1 VSAPRAIPSSRAYW
15 DLQAE
20 KLMNRIFD
28 PEDPIDLEGSE
39 AGDPAAPADS
49 LDPGAPGLLE
59 QPAHPPKAE
68 PAPRRQRARRPAAA
82 GDLAASLS
90 PLSPAGGAATE
101 SADPGSTPSA
111 SAAPAGPQPGRPG
124 GARGPAW
131 TVPHQP
137 LLLLAVF
144 AGAGLITAA
153 SGVLALSQWNRFQ
166 QSLQQERNLL
176 LVERLRSFGP
186 AAQPAAPVTPPAP
199 TLDPPAGGT
208 ASSAVP
214 AAGGPASSPDNAATL
229 SATDAAGLPPPPPG
243 EPWIEQL
250 GELPQAR
257 PAQPLLRVPLNARL
271 AAPPPAPPPPVRR
284 RTPSGPL
291 PLLVGVVAAPG
302 KAGSAIFQMGGSTST
317 VGVGD
322 SIGNSGWRLRSTDG
336 DSVQVDHEGE
346 LRRIT
351 IGSGG

>member
-1 VSAPRAIPSSRAYW
+1 MSAPRAIPSSRAYW

-59 QPAHPPKAE
+59 QPAHSPKAE

-111 SAAPAGPQPGRPG
+111 APAGPLPGRR

-199 TLDPPAGGT
+199 TLDPPAGAT

>member
-1 VSAPRAIPSSRAYW
+1 MSAPRAIPTSRAYW

-28 PEDPIDLEGSE
+28 PEEPIDLEGSE
-39 AGDPAAPADS
+39 AGNPAAPAD
-49 LDPGAPGLLE
+49 LLEPGAPGLPEL
-59 QPAHPPKAE
+59 PAHPPMAE
-68 PAPRRQRARRPAAA
+68 PAPRRHRARRPAAA
-82 GDLAASLS
+82 REAAASLS
-90 PLSPAGGAATE
+90 PMSPAGGGAAE
-101 SADPGSTPSA
+101 SADPGSSPT
-111 SAAPAGPQPGRPG
+111 AAPAGSQPNRR
-124 GARGPAW
+124 GARAPAW

-144 AGAGLITAA
+144 AGAGLITAV

-166 QSLQQERNLL
+166 ESLQQERNLL
-176 LVERLRSFGP
+176 LMERLRSFGP
-186 AAQPAAPVTPPAP
+186 AAQPAAPATPPAP

-208 ASSAVP
+208 PSSAAP
-214 AAGGPASSPDNAATL
+214 ADSGPASAPANAATS
-229 SATDAAGLPPPPPG
+229 SATDALGLPPPPPG

-257 PAQPLLRVPLNARL
+257 PAPPLLRVPLNARL
-271 AAPPPAPPPPVRR
+271 AAPAPQPPVRR

-302 KAGSAIFQMGGSTST
+302 KAGSAIFQMGGSTTT

-336 DSVQVDHEGE
+336 DSVQVDHDGE
-346 LRRIT
+346 VRRIT

>member
-1 VSAPRAIPSSRAYW
+1 MSAPRAIPSSRAYW

-39 AGDPAAPADS
+39 AGDPTDS

-59 QPAHPPKAE
+59 QPAHSPKAE

-90 PLSPAGGAATE
+90 PLSPAGGAAAE

-111 SAAPAGPQPGRPG
+111 APAGPQPGLR

-186 AAQPAAPVTPPAP
+186 AAQPAAPATPPAP

-214 AAGGPASSPDNAATL
+214 AAGGPASAPDNAATL

-257 PAQPLLRVPLNARL
+257 PARPLLRVPLNARL
-271 AAPPPAPPPPVRR
+271 ATPPPAPPPAVRR